1 MKSDSYDEHLSPLLW
16 SVQTA
21 SFYTTN
27 FHEVIKACVDS
38 GFTSIELGLSR
49 NTISLS
55 KEEVIETFMTYG
67 VNIRSVHQRLEV
79 YYDYSCTDLKSS
91 IEEACSWA
99 DSTGVKKIVVH
110 SPFKITS
117 ETESQFKKRW
127 ESFLIGLTEYVPN
140 YEICVENLDP
150 YPQKRP
156 FPVFWTWEEYTN
168 MLCSLGLFICF
179 DTAHA
184 VRSGDICESYN
195 ICRNLVRNI
204 HFSDSYNGN
213 DHFIPGDGE
222 LNLSEF
228 YKRLSLQEQR
238 YMVLEVNMVNN
249 YPFLSP
255 HEILQRFKRYMLSSS
270 LLNN

>member
-79 YYDYSCTDLKSS
+79 
-91 IEEACSWA
+91 
-99 DSTGVKKIVVH
+99 
-110 SPFKITS
+110 
-117 ETESQFKKRW
+117 
-127 ESFLIGLTEYVPN
+127 
-140 YEICVENLDP
+140 
-150 YPQKRP
+150 
-156 FPVFWTWEEYTN
+156 
-168 MLCSLGLFICF
+168 
-179 DTAHA
+179 
-184 VRSGDICESYN
+184 
-195 ICRNLVRNI
+195 
-204 HFSDSYNGN
+204 
-213 DHFIPGDGE
+213 
-222 LNLSEF
+222 
-228 YKRLSLQEQR
+228 
-238 YMVLEVNMVNN
+238 NMVNN

-255 HEILQRFKRYMLSSS
+255 YEILQRFKRYVLSSS